1 MATFFMHHTSCL
13 SLLSPH
19 WTLTHNP
26 VSHHLFEHIQFL
38 WCQKIFCD
46 VVTLLIHHP
55 SPDPH
60 SCLRLWPHYAP
71 GRDQTRQRGNP
82 QSEKEGKIAHLSAKV
97 HTQFHLPD

>member
-1 MATFFMHHTSCL
+1 MATLIMHHTSCL

-38 WCQKIFCD
+38 RCQKYF
-46 VVTLLIHHP
+46 VRPTTLLPIHT
-55 SPDPH
+55 
-60 SCLRLWPHYAP
+60 LAFRLWPHCDP

-82 QSEKEGKIAHLSAKV
+82 QSEKEGKIAHLSTKV
-97 HTQFHLPD
+97 HTWFHLSD